1 MSTDEATWASFE
13 RVIVARR
20 RPIMEGLAGFLRLD
34 TVSQNSEGVRAGGEW
49 LARAMKARGLD
60 AAVMETGGNPAVY
73 GSLSLPGARRTVL
86 IYCHFDVK
94 PAPPAGWLQP
104 SPFEP
109 VLRRG
114 TAEDGAPV
122 LGLAD
127 VADDLL
133 PLHRLYA
140 RGASDDKGPIWA
152 HLTALELMHA
162 QGIAPRVA
170 LKFIFDGEE
179 EMGSTHFG
187 SSPSGTA
194 TSWRP
199 TSRW

>member
-1 MSTDEATWASFE
+1 M
-13 RVIVARR
+13 
-20 RPIMEGLAGFLRLD
+20 
-34 TVSQNSEGVRAGGEW
+34 SQNPEGVRAGGEW

-60 AAVMETGGNPAVY
+60 AEVMETGGNPAVH
-73 GSLSLPGARRTVL
+73 GSLPLPGARRTVL
-86 IYCHFDVK
+86 IYCHFDVT

-114 TAEDGAPV
+114 TAEEGAPV

-127 VADDLL
+127 VADDIL
-133 PLHRLYA
+133 PQHRLYA

-152 HLTALELMHA
+152 HLTALELMRA
-162 QGIAPRVA
+162 QSIAPRVA

-179 EMGSTHFG
+179 EMGSTHFAAH
-187 SSPSGTA
+187 SPSGA
-194 TSWRP
+194 PTSWRP
-199 TSRW
+199 TARW